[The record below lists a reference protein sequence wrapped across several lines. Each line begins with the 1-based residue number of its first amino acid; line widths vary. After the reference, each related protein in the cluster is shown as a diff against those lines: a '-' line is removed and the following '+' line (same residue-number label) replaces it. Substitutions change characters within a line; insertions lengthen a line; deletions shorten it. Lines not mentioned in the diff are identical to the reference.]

1 MPWNNETYTPSKDT
15 VNGSEIM
22 SVTVTLEDGTKAT
35 IDLETKKELLMY
47 IGKDV
52 ELAILK
58 KEFINKHNQNIYQD
72 EIKFLENKWI
82 YERKDLIKYFK
93 LRLLLTNVED
103 ALAIVEKG

>member
-22 SVTVTLEDGTKAT
+22 SVTVTLEDGTKVT

-72 EIKFLENKWI
+72 EIKFLEN
-82 YERKDLIKYFK
+82 
-93 LRLLLTNVED
+93 
-103 ALAIVEKG
+103 